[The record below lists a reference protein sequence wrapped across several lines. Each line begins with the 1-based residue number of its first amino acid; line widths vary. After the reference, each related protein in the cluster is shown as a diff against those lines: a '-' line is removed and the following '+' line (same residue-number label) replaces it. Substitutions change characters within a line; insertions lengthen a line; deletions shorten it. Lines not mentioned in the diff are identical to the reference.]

1 MRSGGDN
8 RGRLLLISLIV
19 TSLFLITL
27 DLRGVQVI
35 TGLRNSSQSV
45 LSPVQSVAATIF
57 RPVGNF
63 FSDVTQLGRSRGE
76 IERLQATNEKLRKEL
91 IDRKNADAELAQ
103 LKSVLDL
110 AGTAKYKVV
119 NAKVISLGSTSSFT
133 QTITIN
139 AGTND
144 GVRQNMTVITGLGL
158 VGVVKVSYPNSAL
171 VQLATDP
178 AFKVGARV
186 AGSQQIGILS
196 GQGTSK
202 AVLQLLDNQTTLKV
216 GDVILA
222 RGSANNRPFVPGV
235 PIGQVTTVDNAAGAV
250 TQTADVKLYVNH
262 SSLSVVAV
270 VVSAPKEDP
279 RDALVPKRPFQRQ
292 FLQLPSTLNHQKR
305 QLRKCLLADS
315 FSHFQSLLSFTFCK
329 RVSLANLNSL
339 VGDSHS
345 F

>member
-19 TSLFLITL
+19 TALFLITL

-35 TGLRNSSQSV
+35 TGLRNGSQSA

-63 FSDVTQLGRSRGE
+63 FSDVTQLGRTRGE
-76 IERLQATNEKLRKEL
+76 IERLKATNEKLQKEL

-133 QTITIN
+133 QTITID
-139 AGTND
+139 AGTNN
-144 GVRQNMTVITGLGL
+144 GIRQNMTVITGLGL
-158 VGVVKVSYPNSAL
+158 VGVVKISYPNSAL

-222 RGSANNRPFVPGV
+222 RGSVNNRPFVPGV
-235 PIGQVTTVDNAAGAV
+235 PIGQVTAVDNAAGAV
-250 TQTADVKLYVNH
+250 TQTADVKLYVNF
-262 SSLSVVAV
+262 SALSTVAV
-270 VVSAPKEDP
+270 VVSAPKDDP
-279 RDALVPKRPFQRQ
+279 RDALVPKAPVPTPVPTVTIYAQ
-292 FLQLPSTLNHQKR
+292 PSESP
-305 QLRKCLLADS
+305 AP
-315 FSHFQSLLSFTFCK
+315 
-329 RVSLANLNSL
+329 
-339 VGDSHS
+339 
-345 F
+345 